1 MLWNPVLNSD
11 GSTDVEIIEP
21 ENEEMDNESDTEDD
35 GDEDDDMGRL
45 QHALEYDV
53 DDSAEEVERPPQVRT
68 HRPLGARQCRQLW
81 FWCTNEYSAY

>member
-35 GDEDDDMGRL
+35 GDEDDDMGRF

-68 HRPLGARQCRQLW
+68 HRPWGTAM
-81 FWCTNEYSAY
+81 

>member
-35 GDEDDDMGRL
+35 GDEEKVSQPGR
-45 QHALEYDV
+45 
-53 DDSAEEVERPPQVRT
+53 
-68 HRPLGARQCRQLW
+68 
-81 FWCTNEYSAY
+81 N

>member
-1 MLWNPVLNSD
+1 MLWNLVLNSE
-11 GSTDVEIIEP
+11 GSKDLEIIEP

-68 HRPLGARQCRQLW
+68 HRPWGTAM
-81 FWCTNEYSAY
+81 